1 MADARALPRLMTTD
15 EFVAWVESRPEGKRW
30 ELIDGV
36 PVAMAPERSGHAR
49 AKGRAFRALGEA
61 IAARNLR
68 CEAFVEGMAVRVDD
82 RSTDAPDALVRWGDP
97 LPDDAILVT
106 EPLIVV
112 EILSPSTANDDL
124 AGRLDGCFRIPSRRH
139 DLILKTSNRTAIHH
153 ARDASGRITT
163 QLLQAPDALTLDPP
177 GLVLPVASLFA

>member
-1 MADARALPRLMTTD
+1 VR
-15 EFVAWVESRPEGKRW
+15 
-30 ELIDGV
+30 
-36 PVAMAPERSGHAR
+36 RSPPGTS
-49 AKGRAFRALGEA
+49 
-61 IAARNLR
+61 AARRSSRAWR
-68 CEAFVEGMAVRVDD
+68 CASTTARPTRRTR
-82 RSTDAPDALVRWGDP
+82 RSAGATRFAA
-97 LPDDAILVT
+97 DAILVT

-112 EILSPSTANDDL
+112 EILSPSTATDDR

-163 QLLQAPDALTLDPP
+163 RVLQAPDALTLDPP